1 MSNAARR
8 ALLVG
13 VERYDDS
20 RFAPL
25 PSCRADIWAMHQ
37 VLRHPAIGSFDT
49 VDVVADPSAAELR
62 KCIAEFLDEA
72 GPRDLALL
80 YISGHGLR
88 LRHSSG
94 EFFFVARDTD
104 ADRLEET
111 AVSASFVNEQL
122 EDCRAPQKVTIVD
135 ACESGGFA
143 LGLRTRDAKGP
154 APEARAAAPLQ
165 SRGVY
170 VLSSS
175 GLGEASYSGP
185 DTDAGPTPSVFT
197 GEIVQALQDGTAD
210 HDGDGKVSV
219 VDLFHHVSA
228 RVRSQERGIRQ
239 VPVYSAVGVNSKI
252 VIANVIAGG
261 SIRLEPLPADPASGL
276 HTARSGKSSGSTV
289 PSAHGIGWE
298 RLVDY
303 YRRCLQIEAQETPL
317 LRFGD
322 ENDRFVYLTGRERVL
337 SGGSDDADHVTLDD
351 EIAAWARRVTESDD
365 ELWAG
370 YPAVLL
376 YGPSDRPW
384 REPQFAPLVVRRVEV
399 VDDEAGLRLAPVG
412 PAQPHHGLAR
422 AFLGEEQAQ
431 HLAASYY
438 ASWHAG
444 GYAQMAKDLRE
455 LLRSEFELPMV
466 EELRPE
472 HLAAAIDQRTPT
484 AGARN
489 VALLYR
495 VSRREGAVAKL
506 LEDLAYLRGQT
517 ANVNRT
523 ALHALLE
530 YDGAG
535 SAPAGPDT
543 PLLVTPLPCNESQQD
558 VIASAM
564 TARLTV
570 ATGPPGSGKSQ
581 LVANAVATAV
591 AGNQSVLVASTNNT
605 AVDEV
610 WRRCRDLSPG
620 LLVRT
625 GSRSGQIN
633 YAENETAEL
642 TELTVIGPAER
653 TVMTAR
659 QALLQQTQRVAQTRS
674 RLATVA
680 VLERALLEVA
690 QRREHLAEALDCGV
704 DDLADRLGD
713 TQQLH
718 RWQRRAHRGAEA
730 RIFARWRRAR
740 LLRALRHP
748 GEPTAETCRTLAA
761 FVAAQL
767 RWTELRDQAD
777 RLPDDGTLAVEVD
790 ESEAAVNAAS
800 LNLVDATV
808 RANAHRGR
816 RRILD
821 LLQAKQSPGSDWGV
835 VKRTLP
841 RFQGDPPAVG
851 GWAVSSLSVRRFPT
865 EAALFDL
872 VIVDEASQCSV
883 PQVLPL
889 LFRARRAL
897 IIGDPMQLRHIAV
910 IGPEREAN
918 VRRAVGIP
926 ADWLEDRQ
934 LSYRRHSAFH
944 ALERAAGGSRLLDEH
959 YRCHPRIAA
968 FVNRMFYGGQL
979 TVLTDTRNRHRLD
992 REPIV
997 WADVKGHPARPAQG
1011 GSWVND
1017 DEVRKVNDCVEF
1029 VVQEL
1034 PEATVGVVT
1043 PYKAQADRIAR
1054 SWDHEPRVRVG
1065 TVHTFQGGERDV
1077 VVFDLVAGAP
1087 MPSGSIAW
1095 LEAERNLW
1103 NVAISRARV
1112 HLVVV
1117 GDHDFWSARRGVGAE
1132 LASIDAAVDETIKD
1146 DVLLERLF
1154 VQLSGTSSAVVDL
1167 AATMYGYV
1175 CDAVLHRDG
1184 GSSAVVL
1191 DRAALAMDPARH
1203 LRLQYRRVALLSAPD
1218 GSADAIRV
1226 PAWRLYDRPDPNRK

>member
-1 MSNAARR
+1 MSVAARR

-20 RFAPL
+20 SFAPL

-49 VDVVADPSAAELR
+49 VSVLPDPTAAELR
-62 KCIAEFLDEA
+62 RGIGEFLDEA
-72 GPRDLALL
+72 GPSDLALL

-94 EFFFVARDTD
+94 EFLFVARDTE
-104 ADRLEET
+104 AERPEET
-111 AVSASFVNEQL
+111 AVSAGFVNEQL
-122 EDCRAPQKVTIVD
+122 EACRAPQKVTIID

-143 LGLRTRDAKGP
+143 LGLRTRDTKGP
-154 APEARAAAPLQ
+154 APGQREMAPLQ

-175 GLGEASYSGP
+175 GVGEASYSGP
-185 DTDAGPTPSVFT
+185 TTDAGPAPSVFT
-197 GEIVQALQDGTAD
+197 GEIVRALQDGTAD

-228 RVRSQERGIRQ
+228 RVGSQERGIRQ
-239 VPVYSAVGVNSKI
+239 MPVYSAVGVNSKI
-252 VIANVIAGG
+252 IIANVIAGG
-261 SIRLEPLPADPASGL
+261 SIRLEPLPADVAPGTNAAASGKIP
-276 HTARSGKSSGSTV
+276 GPTV
-289 PSAHGIGWE
+289 PSGRAVGWE
-298 RLVDY
+298 RLLDY
-303 YRRCLQIEAQETPL
+303 YRRCLQIEALETPL
-317 LRFGD
+317 LRLGD
-322 ENDRFVYLTGRERVL
+322 KDDRFVYLAGRERIL
-337 SGGSDDADHVTLDD
+337 SGGTDDVDHVVLDD
-351 EIAAWARRVTESDD
+351 DSAKWARRVAESDD

-399 VDDEAGLRLAPVG
+399 VDDGTGPRLAPVG
-412 PAQPHHGLAR
+412 PAQPHYELAR
-422 AFLGEEQAQ
+422 RCLGEEEAQ
-431 HLAASYY
+431 HLGATYY

-444 GYAQMAKDLRE
+444 GYAQMTKDLRE

-472 HLAAAIDQRTPT
+472 HLAATIDQRTPT

-495 VSRREGAVAKL
+495 TSRREGAVAGL
-506 LEDLAYLRGQT
+506 LEDLAYLRGHT
-517 ANVNRT
+517 AEIDRT
-523 ALHALLE
+523 ALDALST
-530 YDGAG
+530 DGRGKRATT
-535 SAPAGPDT
+535 SPDVS
-543 PLLVTPLPCNESQQD
+543 PLLVTPLPCNESQEE

-564 TARLTV
+564 TTRLTV

-591 AGNQSVLVASTNNT
+591 ATGQTVLVASTNNA

-610 WRRCRDLSPG
+610 WRRCRDLVPG

-633 YAENETAEL
+633 YAENETTEL
-642 TELTVIGPAER
+642 TELTGPGSAER
-653 TVMTAR
+653 NVMTPRAKLVNKTQ
-659 QALLQQTQRVAQTRS
+659 QAAQTRS
-674 RLATVA
+674 RLAMVA
-680 VLERALLEVA
+680 ELERELLKVA
-690 QRREHLAEALDCGV
+690 QRREHLAKVLDCPA

-713 TQQLH
+713 KQQLL
-718 RWQRRAHRGAEA
+718 RWQRRARRSAEA
-730 RIFARWRRAR
+730 RIFARWRRTR

-748 GEPTAETCRTLAA
+748 GEPVAATCRTLAD
-761 FVAAQL
+761 FTTVQL

-777 RLPDDGTLAVEVD
+777 RLPDDGTLAAEADDV
-790 ESEAAVNAAS
+790 EAAVNAAS
-800 LNLVDATV
+800 LDLVDATV
-808 RANAHRGR
+808 RTNAHRGR

-821 LLQAKQSPGSDWGV
+821 LLQAKQSPGSDWAA
-835 VKRTLP
+835 VKRVLP
-841 RFQGDPPAVG
+841 RTAGDRPAVG

-872 VIVDEASQCSV
+872 VVVDEASQCSI

-897 IIGDPMQLRHIAV
+897 IIGDPMQLRHIAT
-910 IGPEREAN
+910 ISPEREASA
-918 VRRAVGIP
+918 RRGVGIS
-926 ADWLEDRQ
+926 ADWLEERQ

-944 ALERAAGGSRLLDEH
+944 ALERAAGASRLLDEH
-959 YRCHPRIAA
+959 YRCHPRIAGV
-968 FVNRMFYGGQL
+968 VNRLFYGGQL
-979 TVLTDTRNRHRLD
+979 TVLTDTRNRQRLD

-997 WADVKGHPARPAQG
+997 WAAVEGHPTRPAQG
-1011 GSWVND
+1011 GSWVNAA
-1017 DEVRKVNDCVEF
+1017 EVQKVNDCVEY
-1029 VVQEL
+1029 VVKEL

-1054 SWDHEPRVRVG
+1054 YWDHEPRVRVG

-1077 VVFDLVAGAP
+1077 VVFGLVAGAS
-1087 MPSGSIAW
+1087 MPAGSIAW

-1112 HLVVV
+1112 HLVLV
-1117 GDHDFWSARRGVGAE
+1117 GDRAFWSARRGVGAE
-1132 LASIDAAVDETIKD
+1132 LATIEAATDESAKDDLLLQRLYDRLSRPAAAVELDVTKYGYKCDALVHLD
-1146 DVLLERLF
+1146 DRSTAVLLDR
-1154 VQLSGTSSAVVDL
+1154 TDL
-1167 AATMYGYV
+1167 TM
-1175 CDAVLHRDG
+1175 DA
-1184 GSSAVVL
+1184 
-1191 DRAALAMDPARH
+1191 ARH
-1203 LRLQYRRVALLSAPD
+1203 LRLQYRRVALLAAPD
-1218 GSADAIRV
+1218 GSDNAIRL
-1226 PAWRLYDRPDPNRK
+1226 PAWKLYDRADPDMR